1 MNGDALKTR
10 IRNLSKEI
18 NIPPHLL
25 MQNYFL
31 ERFLYRISI
40 SNYCDNFIL
49 KGGLLISS
57 LIGVKNRTTMDID
70 TSLNKVNISE
80 TRVIEM
86 IKEII
91 KINTDDNITYKLC
104 DIKEIRKTDDYYRFR
119 IRLDVKLEKMK
130 QKIGIDI
137 STADII
143 TPRNIDYLYN
153 SLLSDIVIK
162 INTYNLETILSEK
175 IETII
180 TRGELNTR
188 MRDFYDVYMLWKLK
202 KEEID
207 FDILKRAVKNTF
219 SNRKT
224 LDLLDLRDDIL
235 DGIDESYSLKELWS
249 RYTNKNKYANVIG
262 FNDTIICLN
271 EIFDEIF

>member
-224 LDLLDLRDDIL
+224 LDLLNLRDDIL